1 MLLNPGAPFEYNGR
15 RLAYPDIRLVYWA
28 GGNPFHH
35 HQDIARLQDAFARP
49 DTIAVPDSA
58 WTAPARPAD
67 IDLPAT
73 TSLERDDIGAPAP
86 HPRLVA
92 LQPIHTQSSQARQ
105 EERAGRE
112 EGGRTR

>member
-49 DTIAVPDSA
+49 DTVVVHDSA
-58 WTAPARPAD
+58 WTATARSAD
-67 IDLPAT
+67 IVLPAT
-73 TSLERDDIGAPAP
+73 LSLERDDIGAAGTD
-86 HPRLVA
+86 PRLVA
-92 LQPIHTQSSQARQ
+92 MTQVAQPAGEARARKSTRMNSQH
-105 EERAGRE
+105 
-112 EGGRTR
+112 

>member
-49 DTIAVPDSA
+49 DTIVVHDSA
-58 WTAPARPAD
+58 WTETAPSAYIGPPAKISVD
-67 IDLPAT
+67 RRYLGP
-73 TSLERDDIGAPAP
+73 
-86 HPRLVA
+86 
-92 LQPIHTQSSQARQ
+92 
-105 EERAGRE
+105 AGRGART
-112 EGGRTR
+112 GGLKTGRSQGRPGSAHTATHPSTRT